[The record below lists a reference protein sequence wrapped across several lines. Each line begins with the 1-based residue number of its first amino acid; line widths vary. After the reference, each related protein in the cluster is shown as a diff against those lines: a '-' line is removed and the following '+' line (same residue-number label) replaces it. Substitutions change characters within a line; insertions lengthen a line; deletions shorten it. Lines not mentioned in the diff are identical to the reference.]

1 MSCNM
6 SDIVDMA
13 TEASEMAHS
22 NITEATKK
30 LTTEAKKIQEERN
43 ELEEEK
49 KQWGH
54 NKKML
59 EEKSAFGP
67 NVTLDVGGT
76 RYKVSRA
83 TLTRKFPRSHML
95 SCMFSGLYP
104 PGKKEEGGV
113 FFIDRNGKVFEHV
126 LEYLRIGSAAILPL
140 RLHQEPERSIM
151 LYQVHEEAKYFQIPE
166 LMNDLRLIAGCDGI
180 TNLQQLLV
188 PPATFSRATTF
199 SCVSSGQQ
207 KWKLDHGPRR
217 NFEEITTT
225 NTYNL
230 NYAYQRVRTCY
241 SVKYNQLN
249 FYDGSRLR
257 FCDVSGV
264 TFHQCN
270 FGPKFDFTGSIMC
283 GVRFERCTGL
293 VANKIRFSEKQLME
307 SDMEGELAAALRKAG
322 CTYDENKDIVAE

>member
-1 MSCNM
+1 MSCIM
-6 SDIVDMA
+6 SYIVDMA

-22 NITEATKK
+22 NITEASEK
-30 LTTEAKKIQEERN
+30 LTAEAKKIQKERN

-49 KQWGH
+49 KQWRN

-59 EEKSAFGP
+59 QEKSAFGT
-67 NVTLDVGGT
+67 NVILDVGGT

-83 TLTRKFPRSHML
+83 TLTRNFPRSHML
-95 SCMFSGLYP
+95 FCMFNGLHP
-104 PGKKEEGGV
+104 PDEKEEGGV

-126 LEYLRIGSAAILPL
+126 LEYLRVGSAAILPL
-140 RLHQEPERSIM
+140 RLHQDPQRSIM

-166 LMNDLRLIAGCDGI
+166 LMNDIRLIAGCDGI

-188 PPATFSRATTF
+188 PPASFSRPGTH
-199 SCVSSGQQ
+199 SCANSYQL
-207 KWKLDHGPRR
+207 KWKLDYGPSK
-217 NFEEITTT
+217 NEEITTLG
-225 NTYNL
+225 TYNF
-230 NYAYQRVRTCY
+230 NYVYQRVRTNY
-241 SVKYNQLN
+241 SVKCSQMN

-270 FGPKFDFTGSIMC
+270 FGPRFDFTGSIMC
-283 GVRFERCTGL
+283 GVKFERCTGL

-307 SDMEGELAAALRKAG
+307 SDMDEELAAALREAE
-322 CTYDENKDIVAE
+322 CTYDENKETVTD

>member
-6 SDIVDMA
+6 SYIVAMA

-22 NITEATKK
+22 NITEASEK
-30 LTTEAKKIQEERN
+30 LTNEAKKIQKERN

-49 KQWGH
+49 EQWED

-59 EEKSAFGP
+59 EKKSAFGP
-67 NVTLDVGGT
+67 HVTLDVGGT

-83 TLTRKFPRSHML
+83 TLTRNFPRSHML

-104 PGKKEEGGV
+104 PDEKEEGGV

-140 RLHQEPERSIM
+140 RLHQEPQRSIM
-151 LYQVHEEAKYFQIPE
+151 LYQIHEEAKYFQIPE

-188 PPATFSRATTF
+188 PPASFARPGAY
-199 SCVSSGQQ
+199 SCVISGQL
-207 KWKLDHGPRR
+207 KWKLDYGPSK
-217 NFEEITTT
+217 NEEITTIG
-225 NTYNL
+225 TYNL
-230 NYAYQRVRTCY
+230 NYAYQRVRICFGG
-241 SVKYNQLN
+241 VKCNQIN
-249 FYDGSRLR
+249 FNDGSRFR

-270 FGPKFDFTGSIMC
+270 FGPRFDFTGSIMC
-283 GVRFERCTGL
+283 GVKFERCTGL
-293 VANKIRFSEKQLME
+293 VTNMIRFSEKQLME
-307 SDMEGELAAALRKAG
+307 SDMEEELVAALRKAG
-322 CTYDENKDIVAE
+322 CTYDENKETVTD

>member
-6 SDIVDMA
+6 SYIVAMA

-22 NITEATKK
+22 NITEATEK
-30 LTTEAKKIQEERN
+30 LTTEAKKIQKERN

-49 KQWGH
+49 EQWED

-59 EEKSAFGP
+59 EQKSAFGP

-83 TLTRKFPRSHML
+83 TLTRNVPRSHML

-104 PGKKEEGGV
+104 PDEKEKGGV
-113 FFIDRNGKVFEHV
+113 FFIDRSGKVFEHV

-166 LMNDLRLIAGCDGI
+166 LMNDVRLIAGCDGI

-188 PPATFSRATTF
+188 PPASFTRCTEYRSVNTSTQR
-199 SCVSSGQQ
+199 
-207 KWKLDHGPRR
+207 WKLDHGPSKG
-217 NFEEITTT
+217 EEITTT
-225 NTYNL
+225 TTYQL
-230 NYAYQRVRTCY
+230 GLAYQRVRIAY
-241 SVKYNQLN
+241 AVKYNQVN
-249 FYDGSRLR
+249 FNDGSRFR
-257 FCDVSGV
+257 FCDLSGI
-264 TFHQCN
+264 TFNQCK
-270 FGPKFDFTGSIMC
+270 FGPRFDFTGSIMC
-283 GVRFERCTGL
+283 GVKFERCAGL
-293 VANKIRFSEKQLME
+293 VENQVRFSEKQLME
-307 SDMEGELAAALRKAG
+307 SDMEEELVAALREAG
-322 CTYDENKDIVAE
+322 CSYDENKDIVTE